1 MNKNPLSFILLLA
14 LLMTAGPASAGE
26 VVGRYSGSGSG
37 ETGEFEVSAP
47 WILDWVING
56 DFPQMNAIE
65 VSLID
70 AASGTHQG
78 YVLKTKEIGN
88 GVRLFDQSGR
98 YRLKVDSAMMRW
110 NFKIEQLTRE
120 EAELYTPVQ
129 RESMMDSR

>member
-1 MNKNPLSFILLLA
+1 MKIKSIRIFLA
-14 LLMTAGPASAGE
+14 LPLLMAVSLAQAAELVDRFTGT
-26 VVGRYSGSGSG
+26 GSG
-37 ETGEFEVSAP
+37 ETGEFEVEAP

-56 DFPQMNAIE
+56 DYPQMNAIE

-88 GVRLFDQSGR
+88 GVRLFEQSGR
-98 YRLKVDSAMMRW
+98 FRLKVDSAMMRW
-110 NFKIEQLTRE
+110 NFKIEQLTRQ

-129 RESMMDSR
+129 EEAL